1 MVLGHDFHSEV
12 GYLASMSLGG
22 ERLSMPTWRNLLRLF
37 EQASVPLASC
47 FFTNFYMGL
56 REGSGATG
64 PFPGAGNAA
73 FVEHCSPFLIEQIR
87 VQRPA
92 LILTLGRY
100 VPPALAKLSPNLACW
115 SGVSGFKDIDAAG
128 PVQYKVPFP
137 GIDGFACTTVAL
149 IHPSL
154 RLVSLS
160 HRRYEGS
167 VGADAELRMLASALR
182 AANLLV
188 C

>member
-1 MVLGHDFHSEV
+1 MVLGHDFHSEA
-12 GYLASMSLGG
+12 GYLASMQLGG
-22 ERLSMPTWRNLLRLF
+22 ERLSMPTWRNLLSLF

-64 PFPGAGNAA
+64 PFPGAGDMA
-73 FVEHCSPFLIEQIR
+73 FAEHCSSFLIEQIR
-87 VQRPA
+87 IQRPA

-100 VPPALAKLSPNLACW
+100 VPPVLARLSPKLACW
-115 SGVSGFKDIDAAG
+115 SDVSGFKDIDVRG
-128 PVQYKVPFP
+128 PVQGGVTFP

-154 RLVSLS
+154 RQASLR

-182 AANLLV
+182 AASLLA

>member
-1 MVLGHDFHSEV
+1 
-12 GYLASMSLGG
+12 
-22 ERLSMPTWRNLLRLF
+22 
-37 EQASVPLASC
+37 
-47 FFTNFYMGL
+47 
-56 REGSGATG
+56 
-64 PFPGAGNAA
+64 
-73 FVEHCSPFLIEQIR
+73 
-87 VQRPA
+87 
-92 LILTLGRY
+92 
-100 VPPALAKLSPNLACW
+100 VPPAFAKLSPNLDCW
-115 SGVSGFKDIDAAG
+115 SGVSGFKDIDVRG
-128 PVQYKVPFP
+128 PVQGGVTFP

-154 RLVSLS
+154 RQASLR